1 MRVWIY
7 CRISK
12 DRIGAGMGV
21 ELQEKLCRERA
32 RKEGWTVDAVY
43 TDNDLSA
50 YNGKPRPG
58 YEALLAALQA
68 NPADGEVAVLVW
80 HTDRLHRS
88 PPEMEG
94 YIEICQPR
102 KIPTHAVKAGSLDL
116 TTAWGRKEA
125 RDRANAAR
133 YESEHMSERIT
144 ERLLDR
150 AMEGRAPGGPR
161 PFGWEPGGE
170 KLRPSETEWI
180 ATATR
185 MIIAGSS
192 LSSVRRHLDDNHV
205 RPVKADSWS
214 NQSLRAML
222 MRPRNAGLRAH
233 HGEIVAKAVWPPV
246 VSEAEWR
253 ACAAILAD
261 PTRRAAPSTSLR
273 WQGSGC
279 YLCGICD
286 GDEPTTM
293 RSNSVWQRKQ
303 QILVPAY
310 RCRANT
316 HNSILAEPVDDYVN
330 TIMAAYLRRD
340 DFADIG
346 PDDGRGVLLAA
357 QGELTALT
365 ERRKQLAAQHALGEM
380 DELEWASMRQA
391 LKTRAAELEAQLSAV
406 SRDHVLGD
414 VARAA
419 DRGAAFLASA
429 PERRRAILQAYFVVR
444 IVPPASNGR
453 RPAGQ
458 IDIDRVQVS
467 PV

>member
-32 RKEGWTVDAVY
+32 RKEDWTVDAVY

-58 YEALLAALQA
+58 YDALLTALQSDQA
-68 NPADGEVAVLVW
+68 SQDVAVLVW

-102 KIPTHAVKAGSLDL
+102 KIPTHAVRAGSLDL

-133 YESEHMSERIT
+133 YESEHMSERIVEKLT
-144 ERLLDR
+144 DR
-150 AMEGRAPGGPR
+150 AMAGLAPGGPR
-161 PFGWEPGGE
+161 AFGWEPDGVTPRPGE
-170 KLRPSETEWI
+170 TTWI

-185 MIIAGSS
+185 MIIAGGS
-192 LSSVRRHLDDNHV
+192 LSSVRRHLDEHHV

-222 MRPRNAGLRAH
+222 MRPRNAGLRVH
-233 HGEIVAKAVWPPV
+233 HGEVVAKGVWEPIVA
-246 VSEAEWR
+246 EAEWR
-253 ACAAILAD
+253 ACSAILSD
-261 PTRRAAPSTSLR
+261 PGRRAAPSTSLR

-279 YLCGICD
+279 YVCGICD

-293 RSNSVWQRKQ
+293 RSNSVWKRKQ
-303 QILVPAY
+303 RILVPAY

-316 HNSILAEPVDDYVN
+316 HNSILAEPVDEYVN

-340 DFADIG
+340 DFASLG
-346 PDDGRGVLLAA
+346 PDDGRGQLLAV
-357 QGELTALT
+357 QSELTALT

-391 LKTRAAELEAQLSAV
+391 LKARAAELETQLSAV

-414 VARAA
+414 VARAG
-419 DRGAAFLASA
+419 DRGAAFLASP
-429 PERRRAILQAYFVVR
+429 PERRRAMLAAYFVVR
-444 IVPPASNGR
+444 ILPPVSNGR

-458 IDIDRVQVS
+458 VDPGRVDVL